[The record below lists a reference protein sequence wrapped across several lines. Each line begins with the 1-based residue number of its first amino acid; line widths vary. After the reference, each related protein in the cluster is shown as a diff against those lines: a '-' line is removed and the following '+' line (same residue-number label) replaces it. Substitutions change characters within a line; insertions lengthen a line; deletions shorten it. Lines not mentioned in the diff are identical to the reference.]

1 MENEFIL
8 LSIALIILI
17 IWLIRR
23 VGRETDDNHKVKS
36 AQSWRKEAVGNM
48 RINDY
53 EDIFDYWQ
61 AKNLRSME
69 DSGSAQ
75 DVHKDDLPFLKANE
89 ERAAQ
94 LTFDFKGRIP
104 SPWDGNL
111 KSAKIVICYANPLSD
126 VDDAT
131 NKDKMLKQLSG
142 SAPLPTDIDSWN
154 RWYENKMFG
163 RLGKFKNSNTISVF
177 NLCPYAS
184 ENMSDINW
192 RTASCLPSVWWAQKH
207 LREVLIPMAL
217 DKEIFLVI
225 ARAHKYWGIPS
236 WDNIDL
242 FKEGNLRIQTN
253 RGGFIQED
261 IARDFMTWEDSDYG
275 SDYKS

>member
-8 LSIALIILI
+8 LSIALIILV
-17 IWLIRR
+17 IWLKRR
-23 VGRETDDNHKVKS
+23 VGRETDDKHKVKS

-75 DVHKDDLPFLKANE
+75 DVHKDDLPFLKAKMAE
-89 ERAAQ
+89 ERGAQ

-126 VDDAT
+126 VDDVT
-131 NKDKMLKQLSG
+131 YKDKMLKQLSG
-142 SAPLPTDIDSWN
+142 SAPLPTDIASWN
-154 RWYENKMFG
+154 RWYEKKCSG
-163 RLGKFKNSNTISVF
+163 V
-177 NLCPYAS
+177 
-184 ENMSDINW
+184 
-192 RTASCLPSVWWAQKH
+192 
-207 LREVLIPMAL
+207 
-217 DKEIFLVI
+217 
-225 ARAHKYWGIPS
+225 
-236 WDNIDL
+236 
-242 FKEGNLRIQTN
+242 
-253 RGGFIQED
+253 
-261 IARDFMTWEDSDYG
+261 
-275 SDYKS
+275 

>member
-1 MENEFIL
+1 M
-8 LSIALIILI
+8 II
-17 IWLIRR
+17 
-23 VGRETDDNHKVKS
+23 NNNKYK
-36 AQSWRKEAVGNM
+36 
-48 RINDY
+48 
-53 EDIFDYWQ
+53 DIFDYWQ
-61 AKNLRSME
+61 YENLESLE
-69 DSGSAQ
+69 GNEYEK
-75 DVHKDDLPFLKANE
+75 DVHKEDLSFLKPKMSE
-89 ERAAQ
+89 ERGAQ
-94 LTFDFKGRIP
+94 LSFDFKGRIP

-126 VDDAT
+126 IDDVN
-131 NKDKMLKQLSG
+131 NKVQMLEQLSG
-142 SAPLPTDIDSWN
+142 SAPLPTNIKPWN
-154 RWYENKMFG
+154 RWYKQKMFG

-261 IARDFMTWEDSDYG
+261 IVRDFMTWEDSDYG

>member
-1 MENEFIL
+1 MDDMENEFIL

-17 IWLIRR
+17 IWLMRR

-36 AQSWRKEAVGNM
+36 AQSWRKEALGNM

-154 RWYENKMFG
+154 RWYKNKMFG

-177 NLCPYAS
+177 NVCPYAS

-192 RTASCLPSVWWAQKH
+192 RVASCLPSVWWAQKH

-225 ARAHKYWGIPS
+225 ARAHKYWGISS

-242 FKEGNLRIQTN
+242 FKEGNIRIQTN
-253 RGGFIQED
+253 RGGFIKED
-261 IARDFMTWEDSDYG
+261 VARDFIKWEG
-275 SDYKS
+275 SS

>member
-1 MENEFIL
+1 M
-8 LSIALIILI
+8 II
-17 IWLIRR
+17 
-23 VGRETDDNHKVKS
+23 NNNKYK
-36 AQSWRKEAVGNM
+36 
-48 RINDY
+48 
-53 EDIFDYWQ
+53 DIFDYWQ
-61 AKNLRSME
+61 YENLESLE
-69 DSGSAQ
+69 GNEYEK
-75 DVHKDDLPFLKANE
+75 DVHKEDLSFLKPKMSE
-89 ERAAQ
+89 ERGAQ
-94 LTFDFKGRIP
+94 LSFDFKGRIP

-163 RLGKFKNSNTISVF
+163 RLGEFKNSNTISVF